1 MGDTQSIGWD
11 RWDPEITSCKRCAD
25 QVLLKLGCIG
35 LLCVLLSPQWT
46 VGQEGGPCLGLVGV
60 VEDYVVVVCEVVVH
74 ESEHGLRLGRVQSV
88 FLCA

>member
-35 LLCVLLSPQWT
+35 LLWVSLSPQWI
-46 VGQEGGPCLGLVGV
+46 VGREGGPCLGLVGMV
-60 VEDYVVVVCEVVVH
+60 GDCVVVISEGVVH
-74 ESEHGLRLGRVQSV
+74 KSGDG
-88 FLCA
+88 